1 MKYVLYEITDS
12 YDIVIKVSIATESF
26 LEEFMLQHTKDK
38 NYIPNYL
45 VLEFDEYDDLLSVT
59 SYKQGKISK
68 KDVLND

>member
-12 YDIVIKVSIATESF
+12 YDIIIKVSIANQSF
-26 LEEFMLQHTKDK
+26 LEEFMSQHTKDK

-45 VLEFDEYDDLLSVT
+45 VLEFDEYDDLSSVT
-59 SYKQGKISK
+59 FYKQGKISK

>member
-12 YDIVIKVSIATESF
+12 YDIIIKVSIATQSF
-26 LEEFMLQHTKDK
+26 LEEFMSQHTKDK

-45 VLEFDEYDDLLSVT
+45 VLEFDEYDDLSSVT
-59 SYKQGKISK
+59 FYKQGKISK

>member
-1 MKYVLYEITDS
+1 MKYVLYELTDDC
-12 YDIVIKVSIATESF
+12 DIIIKVSIANQSF

-45 VLEFDEYDDLLSVT
+45 VLEFDEHDDLVSVT
-59 SYKQGKISK
+59 YYKQGKISK

>member
-45 VLEFDEYDDLLSVT
+45 VLEFDEYDDLSSVT
-59 SYKQGKISK
+59 SYKQDKISK

>member
-26 LEEFMLQHTKDK
+26 LEEFILQHTKDK

-45 VLEFDEYDDLLSVT
+45 VLEFDEYDDLSSVT

-68 KDVLND
+68 RCLND

>member
-12 YDIVIKVSIATESF
+12 YDIVIKVFIATESF

-45 VLEFDEYDDLLSVT
+45 VLEFDEYDDLSSVT

>member
-68 KDVLND
+68 LQHWPY

>member
-45 VLEFDEYDDLLSVT
+45 VLEFDEYDDLLSAT

>member
-45 VLEFDEYDDLLSVT
+45 VLEFDEYDDLSSVT